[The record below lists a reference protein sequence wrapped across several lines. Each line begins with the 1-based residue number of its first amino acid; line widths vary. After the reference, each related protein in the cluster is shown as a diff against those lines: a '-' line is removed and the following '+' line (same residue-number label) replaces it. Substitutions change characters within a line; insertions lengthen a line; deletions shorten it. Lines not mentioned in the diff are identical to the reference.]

1 MRFLEEDLTAFNV
14 LVNSPE
20 EAIREAGNLLA
31 QAGHV
36 ETQYIDAMIESYQM
50 NGSYIVIA
58 PEIAIPHARP
68 EDGVNEASV
77 SLVQLK
83 NPIEF
88 GNDANDPVYLVFAI
102 GATNSDEHLSLL
114 QNLINVLGDKKKVD
128 MIKKASTYDHI
139 KYLINGGV

>member
-128 MIKKASTYDHI
+128 MIKQASTYDHI